1 MDMPFSDFLLPD
13 ELLRAIDKLGFA
25 EPTAVQQ
32 QVLPPAIEGKDLMVS
47 AATGSGKTA
56 AFLWPMMQRFLD
68 NPSPRTGTRGLILVP
83 TRELARQIRAH
94 FMQLGSYTRLGAE
107 AITGGESFGHQIATL
122 RKNPEI
128 LIATPGRLLEHLER
142 GAADLGDLE
151 VLVLDEADRML
162 DMGFAE
168 PVLTILGRC
177 NPDRQSLLF
186 SATLNHGGLKPIT
199 ERLLRDPQAIVVN
212 PKRERHPD
220 IHHQI
225 LLADDQAHKQALLVW
240 LLNHED
246 FDKALIFTN
255 TREQASALGAF
266 LQAEGQR
273 AGTIHGELDQRE
285 RNRVMGLLRIG
296 QIRILVGTDVA
307 ARGLDVPGID
317 LVVNVDIPRSGDDY
331 LHRTGRT
338 GRAGEQGLAITLVSS
353 QEWNRM
359 EGIQRYL
366 HLDVKQRAIKGLE
379 ARFKGAPTRAKPGKR
394 KLDPAARAKAA
405 KAAKR
410 AQTGNQPKPKDR
422 ARDRKN
428 IGKRR
433 KPTSEAAT
441 SAGTEAGFEPPK
453 RRGS

>member
-338 GRAGEQGLAITLVSS
+338 GRAGEQGLAISLVGAY
-353 QEWNRM
+353 EWNRM
-359 EGIQRYL
+359 ESIERYL
-366 HLDVKQRAIKGLE
+366 QLSFEPRSIKGLT
-379 ARFKGAPTRAKPGKR
+379 AKFQGPKKKKKRGSGKAGSAKGKQKQSEQNAATAK
-394 KLDPAARAKAA
+394 
-405 KAAKR
+405 
-410 AQTGNQPKPKDR
+410 TKDR
-422 ARDRKN
+422 HRDRKN

-433 KPTSEAAT
+433 KPSTDTAV
-441 SAGTEAGFEPPK
+441 EAGFAPPK
-453 RRGS
+453 KKS